1 MEIMAR
7 LNGVRKIRRTLN
19 TNCGKTIWPTTLL
32 RIPAD
37 CYGSQDSKKVRH

>member
-19 TNCGKTIWPTTLL
+19 TNCGKITWPTTSL

>member
-19 TNCGKTIWPTTLL
+19 TNCGKTIWPATLL